1 MNIKNGFLKIF
12 WSISFYLC
20 ILLGVLG
27 VMAVLLDRYMFE
39 ANLFTLF
46 EVVQFVT
53 LIIFAFIIRLYIYP
67 YVFGGKLQ
75 NSKRNRHR

>member
-1 MNIKNGFLKIF
+1 
-12 WSISFYLC
+12 
-20 ILLGVLG
+20 
-27 VMAVLLDRYMFE
+27 MAVLLDRYMFK

-53 LIIFAFIIRLYIYP
+53 LIIFSFIIRLYIYP
-67 YVFGGKLQ
+67 YVFGSKLQ